1 MKRQRARFTRTGREV
16 LRLQTDGREFSPE
29 TMRKAKKQAGEDMD
43 DAIEREAMRA
53 EIRARLYGDPTKEE

>member
-1 MKRQRARFTRTGREV
+1 MKRQRARLTGVERAV

-29 TMRKAKKQAGEDMD
+29 TMRKAKAQAGEDLD
-43 DAIEREAMRA
+43 AAIERDAMRA